1 MLAGRNPALVDTV
14 IVVFGSAGGG
24 LRCPAVGLTAALHCA
39 LVFRG
44 CGMAP

>member
-1 MLAGRNPALVDTV
+1 MLAGRSAALVGTATV
-14 IVVFGSAGGG
+14 AFGPAGRG
-24 LRCPAVGLTAALHCA
+24 LQCTAVGLTAALHCA

>member
-1 MLAGRNPALVDTV
+1 MLAGRSAALVDTA
-14 IVVFGSAGGG
+14 IVAFGPAGRS
-24 LRCPAVGLTAALHCA
+24 LHCTAVGLTAVLHCA

>member
-1 MLAGRNPALVDTV
+1 MPARRNAALVDTA
-14 IVVFGSAGGG
+14 IVAFGSAGRG
-24 LRCPAVGLTAALHCA
+24 LRCTAVGLTAVLYCA